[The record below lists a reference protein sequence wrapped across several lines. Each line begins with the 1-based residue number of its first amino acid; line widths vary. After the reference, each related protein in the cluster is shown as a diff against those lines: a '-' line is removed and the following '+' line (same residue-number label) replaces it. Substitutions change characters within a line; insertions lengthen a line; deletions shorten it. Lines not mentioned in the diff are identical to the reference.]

1 LRAEAAAERRGYAN
15 VLKMVRVHPRTLD
28 RESFMRV
35 RTIVLLAASALALA
49 LTSAA
54 SAQDYGPY
62 GPGYGPPVATVPTD
76 QVIVIAPRY
85 RVDHHSL
92 NTPIENVSLSQPV
105 RTDDLDLRTW
115 QGARELRRRVH
126 RVASN
131 VCGQLIDMYPVGV
144 DSDATCYRNAV
155 AEAMP
160 RADAAIQTA
169 RGYPPGLYGG
179 R

>member
-1 LRAEAAAERRGYAN
+1 
-15 VLKMVRVHPRTLD
+15 
-28 RESFMRV
+28 MRV
-35 RTIVLLAASALALA
+35 RKTALLAASVLGLSLA
-49 LTSAA
+49 SAA
-54 SAQDYGPY
+54 SAQTYGPY
-62 GPGYGPPVATVPTD
+62 GPGYGPPVATVPSD

-92 NTPIENVSLSQPV
+92 NTPVENVSLSQPV
-105 RTDDLDLRTW
+105 RSDDLDLRTAR
-115 QGARELRRRVH
+115 GAHELRRRIH
-126 RVASN
+126 FVARS

-179 R
+179 Y